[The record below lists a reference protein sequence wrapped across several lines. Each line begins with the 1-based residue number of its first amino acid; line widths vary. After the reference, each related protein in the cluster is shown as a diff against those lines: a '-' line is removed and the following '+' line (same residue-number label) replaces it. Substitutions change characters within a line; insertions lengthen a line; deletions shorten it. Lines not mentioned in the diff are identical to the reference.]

1 MNRAA
6 DWILDDRAPGAQCEL
21 LCLPHAGGSSL
32 SYREWQ
38 GWAPDWMTVRAVEL
52 PGRGR
57 RFGEPPLRR
66 MHLVAGRVAAAI
78 AAQVDRPFALF
89 GHSMGALIAF
99 ETARVLADRGGP
111 LPCRLF
117 LSAMAAPV
125 RNAGRGEALHAAS
138 DGVLIERLRSYD
150 GTPPEVLANPDLL
163 GLVLPIIRADFEML
177 ETYRIGAGEP
187 LDVPVTVL
195 GGREDALVGPADL
208 LRWRE
213 YAPLAGVRTFDGGHF
228 YLTEH
233 GPGVV
238 DHIAAELA
246 GSLVGTPA

>member
-1 MNRAA
+1 M
-6 DWILDDRAPGAQCEL
+6 
-21 LCLPHAGGSSL
+21 CLPHAGGSSL

-78 AAQVDRPFALF
+78 ADQVDRPFALF

-111 LPCRLF
+111 LPVHALPVGHGGSRSERL
-117 LSAMAAPV
+117 
-125 RNAGRGEALHAAS
+125 GRGEALHAAS

-177 ETYRIGAGEP
+177 ETYRIGA
-187 LDVPVTVL
+187 
-195 GGREDALVGPADL
+195 
-208 LRWRE
+208 
-213 YAPLAGVRTFDGGHF
+213 LASRSTCR
-228 YLTEH
+228 
-233 GPGVV
+233 
-238 DHIAAELA
+238 
-246 GSLVGTPA
+246 